1 VPSPVLIA
9 NTAVPLKDTS
19 VCFPK
24 RKNQFYEIAVS
35 VNPRRPTS
43 LDDEAWDRCT
53 TIVAKVLHRDDALQ
67 IAKDYANNRFIS
79 VSAVMLR

>member
-1 VPSPVLIA
+1 MPSPVLIP

-24 RKNQFYEIAVS
+24 RKNQFYEIAIS
-35 VNPRRPTS
+35 MHHQRPSS
-43 LDDEAWDRCT
+43 LDDDAWDRCT
-53 TIVAKVLHRDDALQ
+53 TIVAKVLHRDDAVQ
-67 IAKDYANNRFIS
+67 IAKDYANNRFLS